1 MTVEEA
7 TYIAEQSAG
16 KCAFLAHKPIDPK
29 ALDEVVLRIQGF
41 IIDLNLPPLRK
52 YHIPRNSSRLID
64 LKQSVTLTG
73 LGVQG
78 FDAAVRGIQNIY
90 QVFANHISKSGGRLR
105 EWVPGRD
112 QQDLTLTFASR
123 YLTSSRDAGE
133 EPLADLAEFVD
144 PFNVLRP
151 LLRGEVHTVDN
162 VVEYWELYATS
173 ANDQRLSFD
182 YDAVKPFM
190 FALTSL
196 VEVQVS
202 FMIVR
207 VARQEYAFIPK
218 LRAICL
224 FNRMDYNLSTIRIL
238 ASGRLSPLKKVK
250 RKIGY
255 GSASSSD
262 SGGDGGDKTPSKAMK
277 RLCLLENNKADVEM
291 RGTN

>member
-1 MTVEEA
+1 
-7 TYIAEQSAG
+7 
-16 KCAFLAHKPIDPK
+16 
-29 ALDEVVLRIQGF
+29 DEVILRIQGF
-41 IIDLNLPPLRK
+41 IIDLNLPPLR
-52 YHIPRNSSRLID
+52 NSHLID
-64 LKQSVTLTG
+64 LKQSVTLTE
-73 LGVQG
+73 LGIQG

-123 YLTSSRDAGE
+123 YLTSSCNAGE

-144 PFNVLRP
+144 LFNVLRP
-151 LLRGEVHTVDN
+151 LLHGEVHTVDN
-162 VVEYWELYATS
+162 VVEYWEHRKYS
-173 ANDQRLSFD
+173 EGLSFD

-207 VARQEYAFIPK
+207 VACQEYAFIPK

-224 FNRMDYNLSTIRIL
+224 FNHMDYNLSTIRIL

-291 RGTN
+291 RSTN

>member
-1 MTVEEA
+1 MAILSQLRDGRDKYQTALREVFLEKAKKEDGFQELQMVETTMTVEEA

-29 ALDEVVLRIQGF
+29 ALDEVILRIQGF

-52 YHIPRNSSRLID
+52 YHILQNSSRLID
-64 LKQSVTLTG
+64 FKQSVTLTG
-73 LGVQG
+73 L
-78 FDAAVRGIQNIY
+78 
-90 QVFANHISKSGGRLR
+90 VFANHISKSGGHLR

-162 VVEYWELYATS
+162 VVEYWERRKYS
-173 ANDQRLSFD
+173 EGFD

-190 FALTSL
+190 FAFTSL

-202 FMIVR
+202 FMI
-207 VARQEYAFIPK
+207 YAFIPK
-218 LRAICL
+218 LRTICL
-224 FNRMDYNLSTIRIL
+224 FNCMAESWMTVSFEEGQAQDWL
-238 ASGRLSPLKKVK
+238 
-250 RKIGY
+250 
-255 GSASSSD
+255 
-262 SGGDGGDKTPSKAMK
+262 
-277 RLCLLENNKADVEM
+277 
-291 RGTN
+291 

>member
-29 ALDEVVLRIQGF
+29 ALNEVVLRIQGF

-52 YHIPRNSSRLID
+52 YHIPQNSSRLID

-90 QVFANHISKSGGRLR
+90 QVFANHISKSGGHLR

-151 LLRGEVHTVDN
+151 LLRGEVHTVNN
-162 VVEYWELYATS
+162 VVEYWERRKYSEGYVAISYVTLIMM
-173 ANDQRLSFD
+173 
-182 YDAVKPFM
+182 PFM

-224 FNRMDYNLSTIRIL
+224 FNRMVELSLTASKDYNLSTICVL

-250 RKIGY
+250 RKIG
-255 GSASSSD
+255 
-262 SGGDGGDKTPSKAMK
+262 
-277 RLCLLENNKADVEM
+277 
-291 RGTN
+291 

>member
-1 MTVEEA
+1 MAVLSQLRDGRDKYQTALREVFLEKAKEEDGFQELQMVETTMTVEEA

-162 VVEYWELYATS
+162 VVEYWERRKYS
-173 ANDQRLSFD
+173 EGFD

-202 FMIVR
+202 FMI
-207 VARQEYAFIPK
+207 
-218 LRAICL
+218 
-224 FNRMDYNLSTIRIL
+224 
-238 ASGRLSPLKKVK
+238 
-250 RKIGY
+250 
-255 GSASSSD
+255 
-262 SGGDGGDKTPSKAMK
+262 
-277 RLCLLENNKADVEM
+277 
-291 RGTN
+291 